1 MKGEGDI
8 FLERVKWDLLIAKYL
23 KFLRARVWP
32 PAITSG
38 QTNLAQAGFRFLIY
52 LLTYFIRDI
61 FFVFVQPC
69 VCVCPAVVVYVWPY
83 MFICPTVV
91 DNVWL
96 FMFICPTVVNYVSPY
111 MFICPIV
118 AVYVRPLLFMSDR
131 TCLYVRPLLFM
142 SDRTCLYV
150 RPLLFFFDCV
160 CVFCPTVAVY
170 VRHWVCSIVGNSYVR
185 LFMFSLRF

>member
-1 MKGEGDI
+1 MYSSLCCAKRGTTSRGELKEGEGDI

-38 QTNLAQAGFRFLIY
+38 QTNLAQAGFRLLIY

-69 VCVCPAVVVYVWPY
+69 VCVCVSSRCWLFWLYMLKCPTIVVYVWLYMFLCPTFIDNVWPY

-91 DNVWL
+91 VFLRLCLCFSSDCCCL
-96 FMFICPTVVNYVSPY
+96 CPT
-111 MFICPIV
+111 FGCPIV
-118 AVYVRPLLFMSDR
+118 VHA
-131 TCLYVRPLLFM
+131 
-142 SDRTCLYV
+142 
-150 RPLLFFFDCV
+150 
-160 CVFCPTVAVY
+160 
-170 VRHWVCSIVGNSYVR
+170 YVR
-185 LFMFSLRF
+185 LFLFSLRF